1 MRILQII
8 LPVAITLFFTSC
20 GNVQESD
27 TETVHIDS
35 LTVDSIIADPLV
47 HTIRVKNIGNL
58 RKVFCDLND
67 THLVA
72 ATQKGINPIND
83 LRSAF
88 GIKGPI
94 QKITTCEY
102 YHVDSLTY
110 SLPYLI
116 PQAANLLADIGKGFS
131 DTIMARGGKKYKIR
145 VTSVLR
151 TEGSVA
157 KLRRVNRNASDSSAH
172 QFGTTFDI
180 SYSKFFCCDSSYII
194 RQEDLKN
201 ILGEILNDMRNN
213 GRCFVKYEVKQG
225 CFHITAR

>member
-1 MRILQII
+1 MRILHI
-8 LPVAITLFFTSC
+8 LLAATAITFFTSC
-20 GNVQESD
+20 SSGQKP
-27 TETVHIDS
+27 TPETLHTDS
-35 LTVDSIIADPLV
+35 LIVDSIIADPFV
-47 HTIRVKNIGNL
+47 HTIKVKNIGNL

-72 ATQKGINPIND
+72 ATTIGINPIND

-88 GIKGPI
+88 NIKGPI

-116 PQAANLLADIGKGFS
+116 PKAANLLADIGKGFS

-145 VTSVLR
+145 VTSILR

-157 KLRRVNRNASDSSAH
+157 KLRRVNRNASDASAH

-180 SYSKFFCCDSSYII
+180 SYSKFMCCDSSYVI

-201 ILGEILNDMRNN
+201 ILGEILNNLRNE

>member
-8 LPVAITLFFTSC
+8 LSATILTIFASC
-20 GNVQESD
+20 SSGQESLS
-27 TETVHIDS
+27 ETVPTDT
-35 LTVDSIIADPLV
+35 LAFGPIIADPFV
-47 HTIRVKNIGNL
+47 HTIKVRNIGNL

-67 THLVA
+67 THLIA
-72 ATQKGINPIND
+72 ATSIGINPIND

-88 GIKGPI
+88 NIKEPI
-94 QKITTCEY
+94 QKIITCEY

-116 PQAANLLADIGKGFS
+116 PRAANLLADIGKGFS

-145 VTSVLR
+145 VTSILR

-157 KLRRVNRNASDSSAH
+157 KLRRVNRNASEASAH

-180 SYSKFFCCDSSYII
+180 SYSKFMCCDSSYVI

-201 ILGEILNDMRNN
+201 ILGEVLNNLRND